1 MLIARKFRHGVRVAG
16 ALSVTILI
24 AAPHAYAGT
33 WLADAKSGCQVW
45 DPNPQLDETVTW
57 SGACTN
63 GHADGLGT
71 AQWFKGGARIET
83 NEGEWR
89 DGRQS
94 GKGAQIWPSGRFDGE
109 IADGL
114 PNGEGILALQ
124 KLRYE
129 GQFRDGRPNG
139 IGTLTVGSETM
150 QGTWKDGC
158 LQGQR
163 KASIGI
169 PLSDC
174 R

>member
-1 MLIARKFRHGVRVAG
+1 MLSAYLLVAP
-16 ALSVTILI
+16 
-24 AAPHAYAGT
+24 PHAHAGE
-33 WLADAKSGCQVW
+33 WIADAKSGCQVW
-45 DPNPQLDETVTW
+45 DPNPQLEETVTW
-57 SGACTN
+57 SGACAN
-63 GHADGLGT
+63 GHADGFGT
-71 AQWFKGGARIET
+71 VQWFKGGVRIET
-83 NEGEWR
+83 NEGQWR

-114 PNGEGILALQ
+114 PNGAGVLTLQ

-139 IGTLTVGSETM
+139 IGTLTTGGETVVGV
-150 QGTWKDGC
+150 WKDGC
-158 LQGQR
+158 LQGGQR
-163 KASIGI
+163 KAAIGI